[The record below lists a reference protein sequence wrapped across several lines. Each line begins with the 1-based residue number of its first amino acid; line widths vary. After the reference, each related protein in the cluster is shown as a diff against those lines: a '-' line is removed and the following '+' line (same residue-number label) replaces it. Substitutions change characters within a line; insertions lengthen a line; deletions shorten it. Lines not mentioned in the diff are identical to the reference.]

1 MRLQRIIPILMVNL
15 LFLFLSQGTIIGQ
28 EQQPEA
34 PQPNARQQL
43 PPTVN
48 QLFSDWVKLSLSGY
62 SQSEIEFRLA
72 YIDPQGNLLG
82 QVKNL
87 MRLNV
92 IENLKRMRIKAAIA
106 NSTTQHDLRAAANRI
121 RMEIRF
127 AGMENDYL
135 LRLLIRNNFGISITR
150 IWGFDAKKSPAEQAQ
165 YWGIPALIPIC
176 SSLT

>member
-1 MRLQRIIPILMVNL
+1 MRPQRIILLMVSL
-15 LFLFLSQGTIIGQ
+15 LFLFLNQGTIMG
-28 EQQPEA
+28 QQPETA
-34 PQPNARQQL
+34 QP

-62 SQSEIEFRLA
+62 SQSEIEFRMA

-92 IENLKRMRIKAAIA
+92 IENLKRMSIKSAIA
-106 NSTTQHDLRAAANRI
+106 NSTTRHDLRAAANKI
-121 RMEIRF
+121 RMEVRF

-150 IWGFDAKKSPAEQAQ
+150 I
-165 YWGIPALIPIC
+165 
-176 SSLT
+176 